1 MSQAQSKRQH
11 RAHIA
16 SLTPGRVRFKLHPQ
30 SRGAATMQG
39 IQTDLQSREGVQSVK
54 VNPASGSVTMH
65 FDPQY
70 HTPADII
77 QLLEDVDVLV
87 ESIGHWP
94 SMGEGLESGGFLA
107 AVEDLNQRIY
117 SATGIPVNLKQILPL
132 SFVGAG
138 IWSIAKKGLMV
149 EAVPGWLFLWL
160 AFDMF
165 VKLHPPA
172 NNKTS

>member
-1 MSQAQSKRQH
+1 
-11 RAHIA
+11 
-16 SLTPGRVRFKLHPQ
+16 
-30 SRGAATMQG
+30 
-39 IQTDLQSREGVQSVK
+39 
-54 VNPASGSVTMH
+54 
-65 FDPQY
+65 
-70 HTPADII
+70 
-77 QLLEDVDVLV
+77 
-87 ESIGHWP
+87 
-94 SMGEGLESGGFLA
+94 
-107 AVEDLNQRIY
+107 LNQRIY